1 MVLLMLY
8 RGSVS
13 FTLAARAEG
22 ELLDNNQVL
31 QMMRLSLCMVWIS
44 VFQHLL
50 LSCPYSKFLSFS
62 TIILSPSQS
71 IQLSP
76 HSLRKDEEVTRD
88 SILTSTTT
96 NNKNDKDL
104 NHDKN
109 AVTSNELEDDD
120 EEEEVE
126 VEEYLINS
134 TSTHI
139 RKHSSLQSVKTWVFN
154 KLVRYSYREIDNND
168 DNDDNDDL
176 ENPKHHSIA
185 IHLKEGE

>member
-50 LSCPYSKFLSFS
+50 LSCPYSKFFSLS
-62 TIILSPSQS
+62 TVMLSPSQS

-76 HSLRKDEEVTRD
+76 HSLRKDEEVERD
-88 SILTSTTT
+88 TIGTAISTTT
-96 NNKNDKDL
+96 TTNDS
-104 NHDKN
+104 DKN
-109 AVTSNELEDDD
+109 AVMNNELE
-120 EEEEVE
+120 E
-126 VEEYLINS
+126 VEEHRINS
-134 TSTHI
+134 TPTHT
-139 RKHSSLQSVKTWVFN
+139 RNHSSLQAVKTWVFN

-168 DNDDNDDL
+168 DNDDNNDL
-176 ENPKHHSIA
+176 ENPIHHKNA
-185 IHLKEGE
+185 TDLKEGVEFVI